1 MKNIGTKIPNTA
13 STESKIT
20 AEEFNSIVSELKTL
34 VSNYQNFDIDD
45 NSQILKSID
54 IMSKS
59 MIYTDIGFA
68 NNVELVRN
76 TRHVKEEILV
86 DNLLFMFSPK
96 ESNTGATTIKLNEK
110 NPLPLLNNGLDLE
123 EDYLKVGVTYFVT
136 YDSTSNSYNIVNIAG
151 ISDSAPV
158 EQTGVSS
165 SDGVLVTDESLGE
178 VLSNKDLVFI
188 DQTDNKYYKAIKD
201 GTDTQTQNVIGML
214 IINAD
219 STKQIVFS
227 GVIDDYD
234 AGLIPGLQYYLSNTV
249 AGKISDDV
257 TLKDI
262 IVGRSLPGNKFL
274 LDISGNVSITYS
286 DVVIIVYDTSIV
298 HNETSDGNTLTDPS
312 ETMTLNFDK
321 VTVDLSIPS
330 VVMYIDVD
338 GVTAKID
345 YASEYDTNDFSV
357 TVGDVTY
364 VGTFSENE
372 DYNNPTVLTQG

>member
-59 MIYTDIGFA
+59 MIYTDIGFV

-214 IINAD
+214 IINDD

-330 VVMYIDVD
+330 VVTYIDVD